1 MAFWASTIGTLK
13 LLVIALDAGLGA
25 WGVVNLLEGYEN
37 DNPGTNAHVR

>member
-13 LLVIALDAGLGA
+13 LLVIVLDADLGA
-25 WGVVNLLEGYEN
+25 WGGVNLLEGYEN